1 MREKKDNVTKTL
13 ELKKKQKSEFTFK
26 ITQINFIKNK
36 LHEFI
41 NILNLSHTLL

>member
-1 MREKKDNVTKTL
+1 MREKKDNVTKAL
-13 ELKKKQKSEFTFK
+13 ELKKKQKSEFAFK
-26 ITQINFIKNK
+26 ITQINFIKIK